1 MSALTT
7 SAISGLT
14 TAEIAALATSQI
26 AGLTST
32 QVGVLTTVQ
41 IGAISSAQIA
51 ALTTLAQ
58 AGLTTVDVVA
68 LKTTQIAG
76 LTADQVGALSLAQRF
91 RQNAQERAGSLGEYS
106 LPLDKGIPVREV
118 LTQIFTHRRAVT
130 AKEFVMYFCYV
141 AVFVAVVLQINQTEV
156 RAPEEAA
163 PRRRQPCLRVR
174 VLRRYPGVAFSPPPP
189 ALPPA
194 LLPHRS
200 ASTAPTWRCT
210 TRF

>member
-1 MSALTT
+1 MSG
-7 SAISGLT
+7 SVSG
-14 TAEIAALATSQI
+14 
-26 AGLTST
+26 
-32 QVGVLTTVQ
+32 
-41 IGAISSAQIA
+41 
-51 ALTTLAQ
+51 
-58 AGLTTVDVVA
+58 
-68 LKTTQIAG
+68 
-76 LTADQVGALSLAQRF
+76 GALSLAQRF

-130 AKEFVMYFCYV
+130 AKEFLMYFCYV

-163 PRRRQPCLRVR
+163 PRRRQPYLRVR

-210 TRF
+210 TRFWTRSSPWTTPRSRRRSPASVRMRGAARRDETAVAFANAVAENTRPRAYPSMCSALQLVLR